1 MLLIV
6 VALIVISV
14 RVLGSASRRMIGTT
28 PSLLLST
35 ASMARSTIGRFLF
48 LLFIA
53 FTLATADLVEKAL
66 VLLGNERVFIGTVHA
81 ILFGFFDFVFILSLL
96 RGWIFRKSMMVNPPF
111 LYALL
116 LLMPAIQ
123 MIPPIDT
130 IILHRG
136 FRLLLSAHFV
146 ASLLIDRLL
155 LLRGRRRRCHQDG

>member
-66 VLLGNERVFIGTVHA
+66 VLLGNERVFIGTIHA
-81 ILFGFFDFVFILSLL
+81 ILFGFLDFVFILSLL

-136 FRLLLSAHFV
+136 FRLLSAHFV

-155 LLRGRRRRCHQDG
+155 LLRGRRRRSHQDG

>member
-14 RVLGSASRRMIGTT
+14 RVLGSASRRTIGTT

-53 FTLATADLVEKAL
+53 FTFATADLVEKAL
-66 VLLGNERVFIGTVHA
+66 VLLGNERVFIGTIHA
-81 ILFGFFDFVFILSLL
+81 ILFGFLDFVFILSLL

-123 MIPPIDT
+123 MIPPIET

-136 FRLLLSAHFV
+136 FRLLSAHFV
-146 ASLLIDRLL
+146 ASLLINRLL
-155 LLRGRRRRCHQDG
+155 LLRGRGRRSHQDG

>member
-35 ASMARSTIGRFLF
+35 AGMARSTIGRFLF

-66 VLLGNERVFIGTVHA
+66 VLLGNERVFIGTIHA
-81 ILFGFFDFVFILSLL
+81 ILFGFFNFVFILSLL

-111 LYALL
+111 LYALLL

-155 LLRGRRRRCHQDG
+155 LLRGRWWSHQDG